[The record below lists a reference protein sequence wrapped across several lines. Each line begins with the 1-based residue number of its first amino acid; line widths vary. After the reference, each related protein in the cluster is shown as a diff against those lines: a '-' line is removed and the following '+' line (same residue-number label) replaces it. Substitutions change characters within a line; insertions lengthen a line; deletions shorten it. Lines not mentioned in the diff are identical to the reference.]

1 MELNLPGFSSRHKAA
16 SMSVLRSEADR
27 SGRTAWLL
35 RYYLLAWLTGNADMI
50 LLTDIVGSE
59 SLAIVSVL
67 TDCAVLAGGSVLTDC
82 AVLAGASVLTDCS
95 VHAACADVHIPCHQH
110 SVLSE
115 FMAQGLVSGCSCNG
129 SCDVQIAVSGIE
141 QLNGRHCLFC
151 TPGVHIRC
159 PHKACLQQSDCHNL
173 AAALPVPDA
182 CEFAGSK
189 SGCHWVALM

>member
-1 MELNLPGFSSRHKAA
+1 
-16 SMSVLRSEADR
+16 
-27 SGRTAWLL
+27 
-35 RYYLLAWLTGNADMI
+35 MI

-67 TDCAVLAGGSVLTDC
+67 AGVSVLTDC
-82 AVLAGASVLTDCS
+82 SVLTECS
-95 VHAACADVHIPCHQH
+95 VHAACADVNVPCHQH

-141 QLNGRHCLFC
+141 PLNGRHCLCLFC

-159 PHKACLQQSDCHNL
+159 PHKACLQQSACSSMSARTSL
-173 AAALPVPDA
+173 LP
-182 CEFAGSK
+182 SLY
-189 SGCHWVALM
+189 LMPVS

>member
-1 MELNLPGFSSRHKAA
+1 
-16 SMSVLRSEADR
+16 
-27 SGRTAWLL
+27 
-35 RYYLLAWLTGNADMI
+35 MI

-67 TDCAVLAGGSVLTDC
+67 AGVSVLTDC
-82 AVLAGASVLTDCS
+82 SVLAGGPVLTDCSVLAGGPVLTDCS
-95 VHAACADVHIPCHQH
+95 VHAACADVHVPCHQH

-159 PHKACLQQSDCHNL
+159 PHKACLQQSACSS
-173 AAALPVPDA
+173 LPATTLLRP
-182 CEFAGSK
+182 SLY
-189 SGCHWVALM
+189 LMPVS

>member
-1 MELNLPGFSSRHKAA
+1 MAA
-16 SMSVLRSEADR
+16 
-27 SGRTAWLL
+27 TI
-35 RYYLLAWLTGNADMI
+35 LLAWLTGQADML

-67 TDCAVLAGGSVLTDC
+67 AGGF
-82 AVLAGASVLTDCS
+82 VLTDCS
-95 VHAACADVHIPCHQH
+95 VHAACADVHVPCHQH

-159 PHKACLQQSDCHNL
+159 PHKACLQQSACSS
-173 AAALPVPDA
+173 LPATTLLRP
-182 CEFAGSK
+182 SLY
-189 SGCHWVALM
+189 LMPVS